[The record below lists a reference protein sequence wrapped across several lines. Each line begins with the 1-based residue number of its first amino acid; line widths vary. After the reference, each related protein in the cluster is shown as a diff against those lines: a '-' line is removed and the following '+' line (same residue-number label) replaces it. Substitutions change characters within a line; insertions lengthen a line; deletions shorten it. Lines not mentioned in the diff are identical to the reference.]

1 MTSMNLENRTS
12 FKVKEATE
20 KGHRRPHLFYGML
33 RLERESRLV
42 SAQALG
48 PGEESG
54 LGAGFLWGNE
64 MF

>member
-42 SAQALG
+42 SA
-48 PGEESG
+48 
-54 LGAGFLWGNE
+54 
-64 MF
+64 